1 MPTQHTRL
9 YEFVRKRAPN
19 KKIMEEFA
27 QIVGSILKK
36 AESEKY
42 YLTTSRIDQKR
53 LENDVSMA
61 IGKRDQKV
69 ILVSLSEKSERPE
82 SDISMPFWKAIEKQ
96 YGPNPLGPLYDEFIA
111 DNKEG
116 TPWRQ
121 ISKDIGECIKK
132 SENVKKIRTFRPSLH
147 DIIADNIRDTML
159 YFISFAIKGE
169 MKNFE
174 QIKPMLAVMTDINPI
189 GLKKYTDDTWY
200 VATG

>member
-1 MPTQHTRL
+1 MPTQHTKL

-19 KKIMEEFA
+19 KKLMEEFA

-36 AESEKY
+36 AESGKY
-42 YLTTSRIDQKR
+42 FLTTSRIDEKK
-53 LENDVSMA
+53 LENAISMA

-69 ILVSLSEKSERPE
+69 ILVSLSEKNERPE
-82 SDISMPFWKAIEKQ
+82 SDISIPFWKAIEKR
-96 YGPNPLGPLYDEFIA
+96 YGPNPMGPLYDEFMA
-111 DNKEG
+111 DNEKG
-116 TPWRQ
+116 TPWRR

-132 SENVKKIRTFRPSLH
+132 SENVKRIRTFRPGLH

-169 MKNFE
+169 TKNFE
-174 QIKPMLAVMTDINPI
+174 RTKTLLAVMTDIVPI

-200 VATG
+200 IATG